1 MPLDFKVEMI
11 VHDEFIT
18 EFLELI
24 EEDKLIAL
32 SLSGNIIKSFTII
45 RDNKNKN
52 HFLLL
57 QTIKS
62 KKEFLEHLSQ
72 EKYKWKE
79 FINTNGV
86 ISYDTSLL
94 YYID

>member
-1 MPLDFKVEMI
+1 MPLDFQVELI
-11 VHDEFIT
+11 VHEDFVI

-24 EEDKLIAL
+24 EQDKLIAL
-32 SLSGNIIKSFTII
+32 SLSGNIIKSFRII
-45 RDNKNKN
+45 RNNKNKN
-52 HFLLL
+52 HFILL

-72 EKYKWKE
+72 ENYKWKE

>member
-1 MPLDFKVEMI
+1 MPLDFKVEII
-11 VHDEFIT
+11 VQDDFIT

-24 EEDKLIAL
+24 EQDKLTAL
-32 SLSGNIIKSFTII
+32 TLSGNIIKSFHII
-45 RDNKNKN
+45 KDNKNNN
-52 HFLLL
+52 HFILL

-72 EKYKWKE
+72 ENYKWKE

-86 ISYDTSLL
+86 INYDTSLL

>member
-1 MPLDFKVEMI
+1 MPLDFKIEFI
-11 VHDEFIT
+11 LHEEFIT
-18 EFLELI
+18 EFLDLI
-24 EEDKLIAL
+24 EQDKLTA
-32 SLSGNIIKSFTII
+32 LSGNIIKSFRII
-45 RDNKNKN
+45 TDNKNKN

-72 EKYKWKE
+72 ENYKWKE
-79 FINTNGV
+79 FINTNCV